1 MPTAAPERVF
11 TARRTALAA
20 WLLALSLVA
29 LCACSLPGYAK
40 SVSHA
45 TSTVVV
51 NVRDKGAKGDGVH
64 DDTAAIQSAIDSLPA
79 RGGTVTVPAGTYM
92 IDAMRSIVLRSNMSL
107 HLASDA
113 TIKALPNSS
122 QRSYMIKVWHVD
134 NVNITGGNIVGER
147 DGHTGKGGEWGYGIN
162 IQGANHVRVSNV
174 HISNCWGDGMWIGA
188 LGWAPHEIPSTD
200 VVVDNIVSTNNRR
213 QGLSIGPVNGVTISN
228 STFSNTHGTMP
239 QAGIDIEPQTQGPAT
254 NITIDHC
261 TMVDNRGSGLEIK
274 DNVSNVTVKNCSFTN
289 NYGYG
294 VLTVDGASQV
304 TISNNRI
311 TGNGLTGISIAGK
324 SSHVQAT
331 GNTLGDNSAR
341 YPMKP
346 DSPDAGNT
354 RFIQGRQLEVK
365 ESTSQITASSNT
377 FAPQTQWQH

>member
-1 MPTAAPERVF
+1 MPTVAPARVL
-11 TARRTALAA
+11 TARRIVLPA
-20 WLLALSLVA
+20 WLLALSLLA
-29 LCACSLPGYAK
+29 LYAGTHPASAK
-40 SVSHA
+40 AARHA
-45 TSTVVV
+45 TSNVVV

-64 DDTAAIQSAIDSLPA
+64 DDTTAIQSAIDSLPA
-79 RGGTVTVPAGTYM
+79 QGGTVMVPAGTYM
-92 IDAMRSIVLRSNMSL
+92 IDAMRSLVLRSNMTLQLS
-107 HLASDA
+107 SDA
-113 TIKALPNSS
+113 TIQALPNSS

-162 IQGANHVRVSNV
+162 IQGSNHVHVSSV

-239 QAGIDIEPQTQGPAT
+239 QAGIDIEPQAQGRAT

-261 TMVDNRGSGLEIK
+261 NMVDNRGSGLEIK
-274 DNVSNVTVKNCSFTN
+274 DNVSNVTVKNCDFTN

-311 TGNGLTGISIAGK
+311 TGNGLTGVSIAGK
-324 SSHVQAT
+324 SSHVQAI
-331 GNTLGDNSAR
+331 GNTLGDNSSR
-341 YPMKP
+341 YPMKA

-365 ESTSQITASSNT
+365 DSASQITAARNT
-377 FAPQTQWQH
+377 FAPQTLWQH